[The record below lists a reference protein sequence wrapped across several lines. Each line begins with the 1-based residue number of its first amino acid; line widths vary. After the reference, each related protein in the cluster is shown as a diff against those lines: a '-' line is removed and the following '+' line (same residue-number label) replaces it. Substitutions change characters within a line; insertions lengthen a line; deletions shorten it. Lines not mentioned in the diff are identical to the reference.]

1 MLVFDVFI
9 IPTPPTIINRKQ
21 SIKLHFNNLY
31 NYYDIVDI

>member
-9 IPTPPTIINRKQ
+9 VPTPPIIINLKQ
-21 SIKLHFNNLY
+21 SIKLHINNLY